1 MVNIADGGPG
11 LDACEAVDGKDLLES
26 ERCMEQE
33 LVMSE
38 TKVNLY

>member
-1 MVNIADGGPG
+1 MINIADGSAG
-11 LDACEAVDGKDLLES
+11 LDTCEAVDGKNLLES
-26 ERCMEQE
+26 EVCMEQE